1 TLIRKNPNFAEAF
14 IANYSS
20 NSIKTLDR
28 MFSLT
33 QKQMHGRIADVLLY
47 LSKEVF
53 NSSNFELSLSRQ
65 DIGELSGMTKDSAI
79 RILKEFEN
87 EQIIRLEG
95 KKVSISNNEILE
107 EISLK
112 G

>member
-1 TLIRKNPNFAEAF
+1 
-14 IANYSS
+14 
-20 NSIKTLDR
+20 

-53 NSSNFELSLSRQ
+53 NSSDFELSLSRQ

-87 EQIIRLEG
+87 EHIIRLEG
-95 KKVSISNNEILE
+95 KKVSISNNLVLE
-107 EISLK
+107 EISMK